1 MESAKIG
8 RGALVFGVVGVIWA
22 AELASLLRVDCF
34 AHDDALSF
42 FALPI
47 LMPSAM
53 AFVGGVVARLAVHP
67 KRLERAAAIALVV
80 PSTGLVAGAV
90 AGLVWWPEAIGEA
103 MVDGLAFGAV
113 ALVLVTPLAA
123 LLARGARPRSV
134 VDRADAL
141 ALWARAGAVASI
153 ASVLTLP
160 QWKPYAACDSAP
172 AQAVI
177 ATSVAALVATVASV
191 TLVAHVLGSRR
202 LLSQPPRFVDVGIG
216 ASRAE
221 ILSHPPTAYRDVT
234 ETLSVIHGDP
244 SAGRKALMAH
254 AFGAVLCV
262 VVAVTAASVGI
273 ALRS

>member
-8 RGALVFGVVGVIWA
+8 RGALVFGAMGVIWA

-34 AHDDALSF
+34 AHDDGLSL

-47 LMPSAM
+47 LLPCAM
-53 AFVGGVVARLAVHP
+53 AFVGAVVARLAVHP
-67 KRLERAAAIALVV
+67 KRMERAAAIALVV

-90 AGLVWWPEAIGEA
+90 AGLVWWPEEIGEA

-113 ALVLVTPLAA
+113 ALVLVAPLAA

-134 VDRADAL
+134 LDHADRL

-160 QWKPYAACDSAP
+160 EWKPYAACESEP

-177 ATSVAALVATVASV
+177 ATSLAAVVAIVASV
-191 TLVAHVLGSRR
+191 TLLAHVLGSRR
-202 LLSQPPRFVDVGIG
+202 LL
-216 ASRAE
+216 
-221 ILSHPPTAYRDVT
+221 
-234 ETLSVIHGDP
+234 
-244 SAGRKALMAH
+244 
-254 AFGAVLCV
+254 
-262 VVAVTAASVGI
+262 AAS
-273 ALRS
+273 